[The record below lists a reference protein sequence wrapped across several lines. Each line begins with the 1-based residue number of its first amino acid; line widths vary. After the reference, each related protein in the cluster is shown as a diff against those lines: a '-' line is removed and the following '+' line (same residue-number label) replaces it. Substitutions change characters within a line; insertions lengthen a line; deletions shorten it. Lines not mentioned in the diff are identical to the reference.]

1 MKKSVYKLD
10 NRFKCEIMPHDL
22 STLNLLRQDINYLS
36 YLYPQINLWYWKTF
50 AQGLYKNER
59 NVLVVRDLDDEFAGF
74 SLLKNT
80 EYEKKLCTFYIL
92 PEFRESG
99 IGKHLL
105 PLSIDI
111 LGGKDIGITASK
123 LIYPTLQ
130 PLLLKNSFTL
140 EDQREG
146 LYKPENTEHIYLLK

>member
-1 MKKSVYKLD
+1 
-10 NRFKCEIMPHDL
+10 MPHDS

-59 NVLVVRDLDDEFAGF
+59 NVLVVRDLDGEFAGF

-80 EYEKKLCTFYIL
+80 EFEKKVCTFYIL

-99 IGKHLL
+99 IGKKFL
-105 PLSIDI
+105 PLAIDVI
-111 LGGKDIGITASK
+111 GGKNVGITASK
-123 LIYPTLQ
+123 LVYPTLD
-130 PLLLKNSFTL
+130 PLLLDNNFVLVEKK
-140 EDQREG
+140 EG